1 MNKNPNHWAWWALSL
16 LALLILV
23 TPHVWAPWLV

>member
-1 MNKNPNHWAWWALSL
+1 MSIIPNFTLLAL

-23 TPHVWAPWLV
+23 TWFVINDDDCE